1 MKTILIL
8 GGFGFIGSN
17 IIQYINQNLID
28 EYQCIIID
36 KIGTPIVDTQCVKHA
51 YIGDFSDTLFLNTV
65 FSNHQIDVVIHAA
78 GTILPSSQVSY
89 EQAMQSDLDST
100 IQLLS
105 VMKQYNVNYIIFM
118 SSGGT
123 IYGNKQQPCTENTS
137 PDPTSVYGKIK
148 LQIEQKILQTGIRSL
163 ILRISNPYG
172 PYHTSTIQG
181 FINIAIKNSTL
192 SKPIHIWGNSTKDYI
207 YIEDVID
214 ILFRLLRLDYTGI
227 VNIGS
232 GKCYSISDIIKIISN
247 YLQVSCI
254 FEPTREFDAQYVNL
268 DISKLLS
275 LIGDYTS
282 TSLDDGVEKT
292 IKWYILNRDN
302 Y

>member
-51 YIGDFSDTLFLNTV
+51 YIGDFSDTSFLNTV

-89 EQAMQSDLDST
+89 EQALQSDLDST

-137 PDPTSVYGKIK
+137 PDPASVYGKIN

-181 FINIAIKNSTL
+181 FINIAIKNSML
-192 SKPIHIWGNSTKDYI
+192 SNPIHIWGNSTKDYI

-214 ILFRLLRLDYTGI
+214 ILFRLLKLNYTGI

-232 GKCYSISDIIKIISN
+232 GKCYSISDILKMVN
-247 YLQVSCI
+247 KHLQVNCI
-254 FEPTREFDAQYVNL
+254 FEPTKEFDTCYVSL
-268 DISKLLS
+268 DVSKLLS
-275 LIGDYTS
+275 LIGDYTF
-282 TSLDDGVEKT
+282 TPLDNGIDKT
-292 IKWYILNRDN
+292 IKWYILNRDKI
-302 Y
+302 

>member
-17 IIQYINQNLID
+17 IIQYINQNLIG

-36 KIGTPIVDTQCVKHA
+36 KTGVPIVDTKCVKHA
-51 YIGDFSDTLFLNTV
+51 YIGDFSDTSFLNTV
-65 FSNHQIDVVIHAA
+65 FSNHQIDVVIHAVS
-78 GTILPSSQVSY
+78 TILPSSQVSY

-123 IYGNKQQPCTENTS
+123 IYGNKQQPCSENTES
-137 PDPTSVYGKIK
+137 DPTSVYGKIK
-148 LQIEQKILQTGIRSL
+148 LQIEQEILQTDIRPL

-181 FINIAIKNSTL
+181 FINIAIKNSML
-192 SKPIHIWGNSTKDYI
+192 SHPIHIWGNSTKDYI
-207 YIEDVID
+207 YIEDVVD
-214 ILFRLLRLDYTGI
+214 ILFRLLKLNYTGI

-232 GKCYSISDIIKIISN
+232 GEGYSISDILKIVSN
-247 YLQVSCI
+247 YLQVNCI
-254 FEPTREFDAQYVNL
+254 FEPTKEFDTCYVSL

-275 LIGDYTS
+275 LIGDYMF
-282 TSLDDGVEKT
+282 TSLEDGIDKT
-292 IKWYILNRDN
+292 IKWHILNRDKI
-302 Y
+302 

>member
-17 IIQYINQNLID
+17 IIQYINQKLID
-28 EYQCIIID
+28 EYQCVIID
-36 KIGTPIVDTQCVKHA
+36 KIGTPIVDTKCVAHS
-51 YIGDFSDTLFLNTV
+51 YIGDFSDTSFLNTV
-65 FSNHQIDVVIHAA
+65 FSNHKIDVVIHAIS
-78 GTILPSSQVSY
+78 TILPSSQVSY
-89 EQAMQSDLDST
+89 EQAIQSDFDST

-123 IYGNKQQPCTENTS
+123 IYGNKQQQCSENTD

-148 LQIEQKILQTGIRSL
+148 LQIEQEILQTDIRPL

-172 PYHTSTIQG
+172 PYHTSNVQG
-181 FINIAIKNSTL
+181 FINIAIKNSIE
-192 SKPIHIWGNSTKDYI
+192 SHPIRVWGNSIKDYI
-207 YIEDVID
+207 YIEDVVD
-214 ILFRLLRLDYTGI
+214 ILFRLLNLNYTGI

-232 GKCYSISDIIKIISN
+232 GECYSISDILKMVN
-247 YLQVSCI
+247 KHLQVNCI
-254 FEPTREFDAQYVNL
+254 FEPTKEFDTQYVNL

-275 LIGDYTS
+275 LIGDYTF
-282 TSLDDGVEKT
+282 TSLDNGIDKT
-292 IKWYILNRDN
+292 IKWYILNRDKI
-302 Y
+302 